1 MEEGLTEENLDAA
14 VDAALE
20 RARNEP
26 EPPRIVEA
34 KYHRDLDLFV
44 LKISNGRRLV
54 LQRENLQ
61 FISKATPE
69 QASVFTIEP
78 RGRHIWWPEIDE
90 GFTAMGLLEGRTGN
104 MKWMENLRQVA
115 VAA

>member
-1 MEEGLTEENLDAA
+1 MERHPNDLTTDEEI
-14 VDAALE
+14 DAALE
-20 RARNEP
+20 RARTEP

-69 QASVFTIEP
+69 QAAVFTIEP

-90 GFTAMGLLEGRTGN
+90 GFTTMGLLEGRTGN
-104 MKWMENLRQVA
+104 MQWMENLRQVA